1 VYPTPCLRLCSIQDP
16 MYSFF
21 PLSFSGPSCLCQKR
35 QCSFRTLQ
43 AKTLQTN
50 LTWRI
55 HGSVE
60 DTKLSTNKQHSLSFR
75 DRKLDGNYTRY
86 QDAGG
91 GCESSPSVATSCVF
105 RAISAHI
112 APQFSQLREGLSTIK
127 RSSLTIMGKK
137 DEEERRRR
145 RILPSGSHHRNAT
158 EIPH

>member
-1 VYPTPCLRLCSIQDP
+1 MLLGSYLAWTSDSTSPCDTSGHAPGPATLDLGRHRHHSHDWLESV
-16 MYSFF
+16 
-21 PLSFSGPSCLCQKR
+21 LSVCVCR
-35 QCSFRTLQ
+35 
-43 AKTLQTN
+43 
-50 LTWRI
+50 RI